1 MSGAAVA
8 SVCRK
13 SLHLCKLGRIHALC
27 RHQANTI
34 AFPEYRSKLAPLLAR
49 TIATIVAEVEQMAA
63 RLQSSEQLLRREL
76 QQYSK
81 DPSAGAAQG
90 LNSIK
95 VRHDS
100 KGVCVDSAWW
110 QT

>member
-1 MSGAAVA
+1 MLP
-8 SVCRK
+8 C
-13 SLHLCKLGRIHALC
+13 
-27 RHQANTI
+27 
-34 AFPEYRSKLAPLLAR
+34 RSKLAPLLSR
-49 TIATIVAEVEQMAA
+49 TIASIVAEVEQMAS

-95 VRHDS
+95 VRPA
-100 KGVCVDSAWW
+100 GRFV
-110 QT
+110 

>member
-1 MSGAAVA
+1 
-8 SVCRK
+8 
-13 SLHLCKLGRIHALC
+13 
-27 RHQANTI
+27 
-34 AFPEYRSKLAPLLAR
+34 
-49 TIATIVAEVEQMAA
+49 MAA

-95 VRHDS
+95 VSLTAPGILCLVHSEVMSWLCMMALSRQHLLLL
-100 KGVCVDSAWW
+100 
-110 QT
+110 